1 MRGLFI
7 TFEGTE
13 GCGKT
18 TQLKMLSEYLAKNK
32 IRHTVT
38 KEPGGTKIS
47 DKIREIV
54 MNPEFKMMTPIAEL
68 CLYTASRAQH
78 IDELIIPTINRGET
92 VICDRFSDSMVAYQ
106 CFGRNISRRVVDTF
120 NRVAMH
126 GFKPDLTFILEIP
139 FEIGLERAKKTKK
152 QFSSSGKGDRLE
164 QEKLDFHMRVW
175 RGYKKII
182 MRNPKRVKVVDGTRS
197 REEVFKDIRLIVEKK
212 FEEMKTMVDN
222 NVIS

>member
-18 TQLKMLSEYLAKNK
+18 TQLKMLSEYLEKKK
-32 IRHTVT
+32 IKHIVT

-54 MNPEFKMMTPIAEL
+54 MNPEFKMMTPITEL

-78 IDELIIPTINRGET
+78 IEEQIIPTINKGEI
-92 VICDRFSDSMVAYQ
+92 VLCDRFSDSMIAYQ
-106 CFGRNISRRVVDTF
+106 CFGRSISRKLVDTF
-120 NRVAMH
+120 NRLATH
-126 GFKPDLTFILEIP
+126 GFKPDLTFMLEIP

-164 QEKLDFHMRVW
+164 QEKLDFHMRVL
-175 RGYKKII
+175 RGYKKIA
-182 MRNPKRVKVVDGTRS
+182 MRNPKRVKVIDGTGS
-197 REEVFKDIRLIVEKK
+197 KDKVFKDIRLIVDEK

-222 NVIS
+222 YAVL